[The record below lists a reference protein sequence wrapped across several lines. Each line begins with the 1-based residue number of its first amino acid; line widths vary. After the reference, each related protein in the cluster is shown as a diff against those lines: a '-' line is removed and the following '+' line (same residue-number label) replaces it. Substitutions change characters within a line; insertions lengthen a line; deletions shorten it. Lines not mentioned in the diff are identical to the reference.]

1 MNSLTSLLFASLL
14 GLTAGIGHGV
24 VAHHN
29 DLPFSLTDQV
39 FESFDTSMFS
49 DDKGI
54 Y

>member
-1 MNSLTSLLFASLL
+1 MNSFTSLLFASLL

-29 DLPFSLTDQV
+29 DLPFSLTDQIV
-39 FESFDTSMFS
+39 QSFDASIIS
-49 DDKGI
+49 NDKGL